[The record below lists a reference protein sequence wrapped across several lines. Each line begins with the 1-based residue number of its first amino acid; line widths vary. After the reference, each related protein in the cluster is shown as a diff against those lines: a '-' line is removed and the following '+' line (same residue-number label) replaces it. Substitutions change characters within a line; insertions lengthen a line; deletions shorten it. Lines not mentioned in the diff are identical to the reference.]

1 MQFVKSGLGTTLVPK
16 MAVNQLMLGNNDL
29 KSLHLK
35 GEEPHREITLIIRP
49 SYRGIQDA
57 KLLGLELK
65 EILDKNYG

>member
-1 MQFVKSGLGTTLVPK
+1 

-35 GEEPHREITLIIRP
+35 GEGPHREIALIIRP
-49 SYRGIQDA
+49 SYGGIQDA

-65 EILDKNYG
+65 IDLISL